1 MSTLKD
7 YAKRAK
13 ERMKNGFWEQ
23 AKAELAHEK
32 QVAATLGISPHKV
45 AEEQHRK
52 LQRQIYDY
60 DGFCEEQEFYAKV
73 VAILTSNET
82 ISNPLMRLADQ
93 HYMANLT
100 PEQKQTYI
108 QKLAQKYRQAVEKY
122 NSLRSWWWQ
131 ACKNGSCK
139 PTLARQSFVL

>member
-93 HYMANLT
+93 EYMSKLT
-100 PEQKQTYI
+100 PEQRQTYI
-108 QKLAQKYRQAVEKY
+108 QKLSQKYRQAVDKY
-122 NSLRSWWWQ
+122 NSLHSWFWHLQ
-131 ACKNGSCK
+131 IALCVG
-139 PTLARQSFVL
+139 A